1 MLTDPTFRLA
11 ILPRRVLLL
20 LLNATLNRRA
30 QIVQIFHFFGA
41 RWHIS
46 EEGIVFVND
55 LKGVGGG
62 RDALAFIAVEKAEV
76 VLIVESVV
84 KRARFIF
91 ISVHAM
97 DLMLKHD
104 SQLEDVFFGAKS
116 GDYKLENTVFLRLC
130 HHFKQL
136 IEAIGREDLPITL

>member
-1 MLTDPTFRLA
+1 MLTDPRLRLA

-20 LLNATLNRRA
+20 LFDTTLNRRA
-30 QIVQIFHFFGA
+30 QIVQIFHFFGS

-55 LKGVGGG
+55 LEGVGGG
-62 RDALAFIAVEKAEV
+62 RDALAFIGVEKAEV
-76 VLIVESVV
+76 VLIVEGVV

-91 ISVHAM
+91 ISIHTM

-104 SQLEDVFFGAKS
+104 S
-116 GDYKLENTVFLRLC
+116 
-130 HHFKQL
+130 
-136 IEAIGREDLPITL
+136 